1 MLLEL
6 PGRDEGRVH
15 PGLYSAGPPGQL
27 LGQGDPPPLG
37 LPSLLNPEEGRLAS
51 LPLLVEHAEMVDRQE
66 VSPDLGT
73 NMKLAGWVEIS
84 AA

>member
-15 PGLYSAGPPGQL
+15 PGLYPAGPPGQL